1 MAKHSAEPEVD
12 ASQLV
17 FHTPGLTAEE
27 IAAVTA
33 VLTAALNNQ
42 VRQEPAADAASSAWQ
57 RSQRTLRQ
65 PLVRG
70 PGAWRS
76 WG

>member
-1 MAKHSAEPEVD
+1 MAKHSAEHEVD

-17 FHTPGLTAEE
+17 FHTPGLSEEE

-33 VLTAALNNQ
+33 VLTAALNEQ
-42 VRQEPAADAASSAWQ
+42 VRQEPGADAASSAWQ
-57 RSQRTLRQ
+57 RSQRTLRR

>member
-1 MAKHSAEPEVD
+1 MAKHSAEREVD

-17 FHTPGLTAEE
+17 FHTPGLTEEE

-33 VLTAALNNQ
+33 VLTAALNEQ
-42 VRQEPAADAASSAWQ
+42 VQQEPAADAAASAWQ
-57 RSQRTLRQ
+57 RSQRNLRR

>member
-12 ASQLV
+12 ASQIV
-17 FHTPGLTAEE
+17 FHTPGLSEEE

-33 VLTAALNNQ
+33 VLTAALNEQ
-42 VRQEPAADAASSAWQ
+42 VRQEPGADAASSAWQ

>member
-1 MAKHSAEPEVD
+1 MAKHSAEHEVD

-17 FHTPGLTAEE
+17 FHTPGLSEEE

-33 VLTAALNNQ
+33 VLTAALNEQ
-42 VRQEPAADAASSAWQ
+42 VRQEPGADAASSAWQ